1 MTTTTS
7 RPATAPPTGG
17 IGYDPCPVS
26 PVMEVAF
33 SRWTTPI
40 LWLLQNRGPLRFN
53 AIRDTLG
60 TVTAKTLTQ
69 RLRQLE
75 RDGLITRT
83 YYAEAPPR
91 VEYEITEL
99 GLSLSPAFRL
109 LVDWS
114 LDNMPSVHQ
123 ARARYD
129 QAGRPMPA

>member
-1 MTTTTS
+1 MTTAPS
-7 RPATAPPTGG
+7 RPATTPPAGHPR
-17 IGYDPCPVS
+17 YDPCPVS
-26 PVMEVAF
+26 PVIEVVF

-53 AIRDTLG
+53 AIRDALE

-83 YYAEAPPR
+83 YYPEVPPR

-109 LVDWS
+109 LVGWS
-114 LDNMPSVHQ
+114 TDHMPSVHE
-123 ARARYD
+123 ARTRYD

>member
-7 RPATAPPTGG
+7 GPAMTLPAGG
-17 IGYDPCPVS
+17 VRYDPCPVS
-26 PVMEVAF
+26 PVIDVVF

-83 YYAEAPPR
+83 YYPEVPPR

-109 LVDWS
+109 LVGWS
-114 LDNMPSVHQ
+114 ADNMPSVHQ

-129 QAGRPMPA
+129 QAGGPMPA